1 MPSKRTEE
9 VNKVSIKMHVNN
21 MSTEKWAKDDQLMN
35 SNRKKNTNGHEN
47 TESVQHHQQVS
58 VL

>member
-1 MPSKRTEE
+1 
-9 VNKVSIKMHVNN
+9 MHVNN
-21 MSTEKWAKDDQLMN
+21 MSTEKWAKDDQLIN

-47 TESVQHHQQVS
+47 MESVQHHQQVS